1 MTHKPFTFE
10 DVSEQLPDE
19 VVPWLDK
26 EHVST
31 KLTKAQSDWRLTGVV
46 HLPAFIPDELI
57 EAYSSVIE
65 ALNEPHGWTSAT
77 PYMDNPV
84 LKDIGLYPPLM
95 GMLKKLLGDE
105 MGLHLQLTG
114 WVSTQRNFHQDDY
127 LNPSFI
133 NSHYAAVWIALDDIH
148 PDSGPFQYVPGSHR
162 WPVIRGEKLLS
173 HYPPEMALNP
183 AWPRLTQDEVAKC
196 LEDEAIKRGGEIVT
210 YLPKKGDVLIWHGRL
225 MHRGS
230 QPNVPGMLR
239 KSLICHYSAL
249 SKREDMPVRAQH
261 TPGCWYFVLPGGVNV

>member
-1 MTHKPFTFE
+1 MIKPFTFS
-10 DVSEQLPDE
+10 DISEELPDDQ
-19 VVPWLDK
+19 VPWLDK
-26 EHVST
+26 KEVGT
-31 KLTKAQSDWRLTGVV
+31 KLTKAQSEWRLTGVV
-46 HLPAFIPDELI
+46 HLKKFIPDDLI
-57 EAYSSVIE
+57 EAYCKVRA
-65 ALNEPHGWTSAT
+65 ALNEPHGWRSAT

-84 LKDIGLYPPLM
+84 IKDIGLYPPLM
-95 GMLKKLLGDE
+95 KIMKDLIADDMGM
-105 MGLHLQLTG
+105 HLNLTG

-127 LNPSFI
+127 LNPPFI

-162 WPVIRGEKLLS
+162 WPAIRRDKLLA
-173 HYPPEMALNP
+173 HYPPEMAANS

-196 LEDEAIKRGGEIVT
+196 MEDECSKRGLPIET

-230 QPNVPGMLR
+230 EPKVPGMLR

-249 SKREDMPVRAQH
+249 SKRHDMPVRAEH
-261 TPGCWYFVLPGGVNV
+261 TPGCYYFVLPGGVDV